1 MTNLVLIQ
9 FIRDHYAPRFPEL
22 ESLILNP
29 MDYARTVKAIGN
41 EKDLTKV
48 DLRSIL
54 PSATVMV
61 VTVTA
66 TTSNGKEL
74 SPEEWKVTEEACD
87 VAFELDNAKRT
98 VCLD

>member
-1 MTNLVLIQ
+1 
-9 FIRDHYAPRFPEL
+9 
-22 ESLILNP
+22 

-98 VCLD
+98 VGLFGFSFSLSLKRLMLMFSF